1 MGRGVATN
9 YVAVILDQ
17 SLIRRTSTTTAAAAA
32 GATFLAA
39 ALAGEVPQSVVSVRP
54 ARLFS
59 CELN

>member
-17 SLIRRTSTTTAAAAA
+17 SLIRRTSTITTAAAAT

-54 ARLFS
+54 ARLF
-59 CELN
+59 LVN